1 MTGRTGILGYVLEV
15 SVGHNVKSFAHSAL
29 RWRSDRAGGRCA
41 APGGRRAFMKD
52 ISLSR
57 RAVMLGVAALPMA
70 QQAVAQARPKAVVV
84 SSANA
89 LNGGVNCCAKA
100 RELIKGG
107 SDTLDAVIAGVNIV
121 ELDPRDT
128 SVGYGGLPNE
138 DGVVELDASCIHGPT
153 RRGGAVGAL
162 RGVKTPSKIAQL
174 VLAET
179 EHMMLVGEGALR
191 FAKAYGYQEE
201 DLLTDRSR
209 LAWRMWKRETRD
221 RNGHTNWESITDA
234 PPKKKIAELK
244 KASPGVDDDTLGW
257 AYEVAVDPPHG
268 TINCIALNEKG
279 EMSAVT
285 TTSGMAWKI
294 AGRCG
299 DSPIIGG
306 GLWLDQDVGG
316 AGSTGRGEENLRVC
330 GAHTVVENMRH
341 GMSPKDSILDTLKR
355 VSRNFDNDME
365 WLTQIDLSFY
375 ALRKDG
381 EYAAGS
387 LWDRTKPGA
396 PAAQF
401 AVCTADGKSRQE
413 ASIFL
418 FERHS

>member
-1 MTGRTGILGYVLEV
+1 
-15 SVGHNVKSFAHSAL
+15 
-29 RWRSDRAGGRCA
+29 
-41 APGGRRAFMKD
+41 MKD

-57 RAVMLGVAALPMA
+57 RAVILGAAALPVV
-70 QQAVAQARPKAVVV
+70 QEAVAQSRPKPVVV
-84 SSANA
+84 SSANSF
-89 LNGGVNCCAKA
+89 NGGINCCAKA
-100 RELIKGG
+100 MELIKGG
-107 SDTLDAVIAGVNIV
+107 GDTLDAVIAGVNIV

-191 FAKAYGYQEE
+191 FAKVFGYQEE
-201 DLLTDRSR
+201 DLLTERSR
-209 LAWRMWKRETRD
+209 LAWRMWKREMRD
-221 RNGHTNWESITDA
+221 KNGHTNWESITDA
-234 PPKKKIAELK
+234 PPKKKIAEWK
-244 KASPGVDDDTLGW
+244 KSFPGVDDDTLAW
-257 AYEVAVDPPHG
+257 AYQVAVNPPHG

-294 AGRCG
+294 PGRCG

-341 GMSPKDSILDTLKR
+341 GMSPKEAILDALKR
-355 VSRNFDNDME
+355 VSRNFDND
-365 WLTQIDLSFY
+365 LQRLAQIDLSFY

-381 EYAAGS
+381 EYAGGS
-387 LWDRTKPGA
+387 LWDRVRTGA
-396 PAAQF
+396 QAAQF
-401 AVCTADGKSRQE
+401 AVCTADGKSRHE
-413 ASIFL
+413 DSISL
-418 FERHS
+418 LVRK